1 VVVVRVVRLLEVL
14 ELPHLSQCRFFRQ
27 LAFLEQRARWR
38 FLSMQIDGS
47 LASNGN
53 PETAGFARPL
63 RNWRVLTSPD
73 VWAELYAPT
82 LRIRQEP

>member
-1 VVVVRVVRLLEVL
+1 LNSA
-14 ELPHLSQCRFFRQ
+14 PDGASF
-27 LAFLEQRARWR
+27 
-38 FLSMQIDGS
+38 SMQIDGS

-53 PETAGFARPL
+53 PETAGFVRLKKLAYL
-63 RNWRVLTSPD
+63 DIPD